1 MQYFKKGQ
9 KVRIIRD
16 SNSHHI
22 PVGEIVTVKD
32 SGSGLFTVEGYSTIV
47 RCSDVE
53 PVKKTGFAAF
63 MEKLDKTG

>member
-1 MQYFKKGQ
+1 MQHFKKGQ

-16 SNSHHI
+16 SNAHFI

-32 SGSGLFTVEGYSTIV
+32 LGSGLFTVKEYSTLV
-47 RCSDVE
+47 RCSDAE